1 MSLPNRPLLRPLIRP
16 LICPL
21 PPETRIARLSQG
33 ADFAD
38 CYEVDHPHPTQ
49 TACQSA
55 WTLMR
60 STPAWVDG
68 LMHLRNR
75 VVQWVGLKNLGG
87 LSALPPDPVPA
98 HCQVGQRLGIFSVHS
113 VSADEI
119 VLTDS
124 DRHLDVWV
132 SLSAHRPHGHPPRL
146 RVATVVKIHN
156 RLGRVYMA
164 VVAPVH
170 RRIVPAM
177 LRRLAHA

>member
-1 MSLPNRPLLRPLIRP
+1 MPLPSRP

-21 PPETRIARLSQG
+21 PPASRIARLSQG

-38 CYEVDHPHPTQ
+38 CYEVDHPHPEHN
-49 TACQSA
+49 ACQSA
-55 WTLMR
+55 WVLMR
-60 STPAWVDG
+60 STPAWVNG

-75 VVQWVGLKNLGG
+75 MVQWVGLKNLGT
-87 LSALPPDPVPA
+87 LSALPPGPPPTT
-98 HCQVGQRLGIFSVHS
+98 CQVGQRMGIFSVHS

-119 VLTDS
+119 VLTDT

-132 SLSAHRPHGHPPRL
+132 SLSTHRAGGTPARL

-177 LRRLAHA
+177 LRRLHHA